1 MNSLKRVLNCL
12 RFNEKSK
19 KIVKNDIFEIP
30 FDEHKTMAIQIP
42 NIQNK
47 TFTVSKWFVK
57 VGDFIE
63 KNQLICELESNS
75 ITLEFESL
83 LAGKLVFITQS
94 KEKLK
99 AGDLICK
106 VETAIANN

>member
-12 RFNEKSK
+12 RFNK
-19 KIVKNDIFEIP
+19 KRNNIVKNDVFEIP
-30 FDEHKTMAIQIP
+30 FNECNTTVIQIP
-42 NIQNK
+42 DIQNK
-47 TFTVSKWFVK
+47 TFTISKWFVK
-57 VGDFIE
+57 VGDYIE

-75 ITLEFESL
+75 ITVEFESL
-83 LAGKLVFITQS
+83 HAGKLVFITQS

-106 VETAIANN
+106 IEKMTKIK